1 MDKQQPT
8 SPLNQ
13 NALTWYVP
21 EYEWYE
27 RHPDWFWIIGTAA
40 LCIAIGS
47 IYFHNILLAIIII
60 LGTILI
66 LNYAIREPQVILVS
80 LNEQG
85 LRIHNKLYRFESI
98 KSFWIREERTVPML
112 VIESSRPFLPHI
124 IVPITD
130 IAPEKI
136 REFIKGK
143 KIKEVEHE
151 ISLIDIIAEYL
162 GF

>member
-1 MDKQQPT
+1 
-8 SPLNQ
+8 
-13 NALTWYVP
+13 
-21 EYEWYE
+21 
-27 RHPDWFWIIGTAA
+27 
-40 LCIAIGS
+40 
-47 IYFHNILLAIIII
+47 
-60 LGTILI
+60 
-66 LNYAIREPQVILVS
+66 
-80 LNEQG
+80 
-85 LRIHNKLYRFESI
+85 
-98 KSFWIREERTVPML
+98 ML

-124 IVPITD
+124 IVPIID